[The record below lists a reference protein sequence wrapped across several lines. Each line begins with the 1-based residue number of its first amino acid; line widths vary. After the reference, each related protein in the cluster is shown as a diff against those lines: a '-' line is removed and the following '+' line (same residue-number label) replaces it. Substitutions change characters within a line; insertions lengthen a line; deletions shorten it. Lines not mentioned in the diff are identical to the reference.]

1 MGENVRNLDMCLK
14 AEPRQT
20 GGAVSQAE
28 KEVQEEGEEEVRR

>member
-14 AEPRQT
+14 VEPRQT